1 MIQKLFSGILVV
13 AFAAA
18 TLIATP
24 AHAEAG
30 ATPDYLIRDAVKA
43 FKKNLRHLRGK
54 SIEERQALAR
64 KHIDEHVTPNTDF
77 RLMAE
82 RIFADHWAEIEAQGL
97 VDEAVEKVRS
107 IYLRIQVNALAN
119 YSNQRIRVFTADV
132 EGEFARVH
140 MKVDAFK
147 TFTIDVYLQLREDGH
162 WKIYDMAVIGA
173 SFVDAMKRGFGIIIA
188 KRGLDGALQ
197 DESFR
202 MEGET

>member
-1 MIQKLFSGILVV
+1 MQHKFFPAL
-13 AFAAA
+13 FAALVCA
-18 TLIATP
+18 LALLATP
-24 AHAEAG
+24 VHAEANS
-30 ATPDYLIRDAVKA
+30 PDHLIRDAVTA
-43 FKKNLRHLRGK
+43 FKKNLRNIRGK

-82 RIFADHWAEIEAQGL
+82 RIFADHWDEIQARGL
-97 VDEAVEKVRS
+97 VEEAVGKVRS

-132 EGEFARVH
+132 KGEFARVH

-173 SFVDAMKRGFGIIIA
+173 SFVDAMKRGFGLIIA
-188 KRGLDGALQ
+188 EKGVDGALV
-197 DESFR
+197 DDSFR